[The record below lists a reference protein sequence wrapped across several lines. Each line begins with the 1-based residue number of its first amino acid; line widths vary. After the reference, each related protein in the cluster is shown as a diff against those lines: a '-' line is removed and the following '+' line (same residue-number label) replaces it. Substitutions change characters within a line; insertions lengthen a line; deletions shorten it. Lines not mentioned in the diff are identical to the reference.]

1 MLPLFPHL
9 LLIYISCLAVIRLEL
24 FSFNE
29 ALHKKTLWGRGKKN
43 IFPKAVCET
52 KHCLIYIE
60 LSSLSAC
67 DEDLAIVELK
77 SVCIAF

>member
-1 MLPLFPHL
+1 MLPPSPHL
-9 LLIYISCLAVIRLEL
+9 LLTYINCLAVIRLEL

-29 ALHKKTLWGRGKKN
+29 ALHKKTLGGRVQN
-43 IFPKAVCET
+43 IFPKAICET

-67 DEDLAIVELK
+67 HENLAIVELK
-77 SVCIAF
+77 SLCIAF